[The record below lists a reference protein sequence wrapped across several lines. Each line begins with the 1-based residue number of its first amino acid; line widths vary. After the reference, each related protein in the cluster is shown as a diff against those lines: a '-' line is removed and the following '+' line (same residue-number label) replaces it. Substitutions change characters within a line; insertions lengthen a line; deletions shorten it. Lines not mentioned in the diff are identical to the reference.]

1 MGLVMAVLIRGLWTF
16 AAVVLTAAVLVIG
29 GGAALTTNQPTVP
42 TLYFM
47 YAMNCT
53 FTIQNDAGATVSQ
66 IPPGTYQVDIRTP
79 LAFGTVPL
87 AGVTDLTACRGAPQ
101 FQLTGPGVNIFTTM
115 TAGCEADKTFPATFQ
130 AGQSY
135 TAQDLNQ
142 PSVTRTVF
150 SIATSGSATVPPP
163 IIGTGKGSVEDPLVG
178 SGVSKATLTA
188 TLSAKGALTLTNK
201 GKPITSLPAGRYSFT
216 LLDKDPKAGLTIL
229 GPSSKAPINLTG
241 VKFVGKKTRALML
254 GAGRWSYYAGPRN
267 FHYIVVSGSPAA

>member
-1 MGLVMAVLIRGLWTF
+1 M
-16 AAVVLTAAVLVIG
+16 AVVLTAAVLVIG

-150 SIATSGSATVPPP
+150 SIANTGSRDGAAVDHRHGQGLGRGSARRLRSLQGDADRDAVGQGRAHADQQGQAGHEPARR
-163 IIGTGKGSVEDPLVG
+163 PLHA
-178 SGVSKATLTA
+178 SRCSTRI
-188 TLSAKGALTLTNK
+188 
-201 GKPITSLPAGRYSFT
+201 PRPA
-216 LLDKDPKAGLTIL
+216 LTIL
-229 GPSSKAPINLTG
+229 GPKSKAPINLTG
-241 VKFVGKKTRALML
+241 VKFVGKKSRALML
-254 GAGRWSYYAGPRN
+254 GAGRWSYYAGPQN
-267 FHYIVVSGSPAA
+267 FHYIVVTGAPAA

>member
-1 MGLVMAVLIRGLWTF
+1 MNVVMAVLIRGLWTF
-16 AAVVLTAAVLVIG
+16 GAVVLTAAVLVIG

-135 TAQDLNQ
+135 TAAGPEPAVRHAHRVLDRDDRLRN
-142 PSVTRTVF
+142 
-150 SIATSGSATVPPP
+150 GSAVDHRH
-163 IIGTGKGSVEDPLVG
+163 GEGLCRGSARRLAE
-178 SGVSKATLTA
+178 S
-188 TLSAKGALTLTNK
+188 
-201 GKPITSLPAGRYSFT
+201 R
-216 LLDKDPKAGLTIL
+216 
-229 GPSSKAPINLTG
+229 
-241 VKFVGKKTRALML
+241 R
-254 GAGRWSYYAGPRN
+254 RR
-267 FHYIVVSGSPAA
+267 